1 MKQILLYTLIIFSLV
16 SCQQEDSP
24 LAVGKGYLS
33 LASLEIGTGT
43 VSSIST
49 RAVSP
54 GLAIEILKADGTPV
68 IKYDAGAAE
77 ASGKIELEAGNYILK
92 AYSPNHNTSYDNNEK
107 GEPKYYKEQTF
118 TIEPEKVS
126 YLNVKVPMMNFGVS
140 LVLPQDILDTWF
152 NSYTFTITLGDRT
165 LTLQNSETAYFDLP
179 ADDTLLA
186 YSLEATNKD
195 NESFRQDHT
204 YNQVLNG
211 GTVYVISY
219 FLTIHSADKVR
230 LSMDCLDN
238 QILQLAAK

>member
-16 SCQQEDSP
+16 SCQQEDAP
-24 LAVGKGYLS
+24 LTVGKGYLS

-54 GLAIEILKADGTPV
+54 DIAIEILKADGTPV

-126 YLNVKVPMMNFGVS
+126 YLNVKVPMINFGVS

-165 LTLQNSETAYFDLP
+165 LTLQNSETAYL
-179 ADDTLLA
+179 
-186 YSLEATNKD
+186 SL
-195 NESFRQDHT
+195 
-204 YNQVLNG
+204 
-211 GTVYVISY
+211 
-219 FLTIHSADKVR
+219 IH
-230 LSMDCLDN
+230 
-238 QILQLAAK
+238 I